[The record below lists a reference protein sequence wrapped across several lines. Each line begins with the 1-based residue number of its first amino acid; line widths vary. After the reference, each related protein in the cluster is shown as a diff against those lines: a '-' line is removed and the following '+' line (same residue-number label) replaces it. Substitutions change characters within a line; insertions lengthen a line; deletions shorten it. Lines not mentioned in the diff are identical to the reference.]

1 MTDVAW
7 ATLALVGITIVYV
20 ILIGRQAQKS
30 DKNFKSIATYLK
42 LGMLLQKRY
51 QVESDVTQLRIKV
64 AELKDKGT
72 ALEILGN
79 RLKQCSDTITETAE
93 EIGRLEKE
101 LKELEGKGSK

>member
-7 ATLALVGITIVYV
+7 ATLALVRITIVYV
-20 ILIGRQAQKS
+20 MLIGKQAQKS
-30 DKNFKSIATYLK
+30 NKNFRSIATYLK

-51 QVESDVTQLRIKV
+51 QVESDVTQLRIKI
-64 AELKDKGT
+64 AELKVKDT
-72 ALEILGN
+72 ALGMLDD
-79 RLKQCSDTITETAE
+79 RQKQCNDTITETSE

>member
-1 MTDVAW
+1 QVQ
-7 ATLALVGITIVYV
+7 
-20 ILIGRQAQKS
+20 RS
-30 DKNFKSIATYLK
+30 EKNFRSIATHLK

-51 QVESDVTQLRIKV
+51 QVESDVTQLRITE
-64 AELKDKGT
+64 AGLKLKGT